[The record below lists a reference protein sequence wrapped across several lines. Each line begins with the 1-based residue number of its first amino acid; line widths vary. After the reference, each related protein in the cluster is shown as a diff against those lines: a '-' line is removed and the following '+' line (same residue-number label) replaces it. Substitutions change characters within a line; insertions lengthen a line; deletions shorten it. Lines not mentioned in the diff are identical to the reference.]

1 MLKLAVLSFAFSAF
15 FYATIDATLFGA
27 VIPESQAPT
36 YWIPVSGVMFLLTY
50 ALTVTPLFWK
60 RNARETIR
68 ENYAGIILLL
78 ATPAILVSSGFLDL
92 ISASVI
98 ESIRGNGPLN
108 WLNYPNWWWMDPY
121 PVGGRPVPWSIAWL
135 VSFVSGHE
143 HTLLVDMF
151 IGSAIGLSVIL
162 FLWVLYSRYRIR
174 LSRPRPSS
182 KLSALFAL
190 DLGSSSLV

>member
-1 MLKLAVLSFAFSAF
+1 MLQLAVVSFAFSIL

-36 YWIPVSGVMFLLTY
+36 YWIPVSSVMFLLTY
-50 ALTVTPLFWK
+50 AITVTPLFWK
-60 RNARETIR
+60 RNARQTIR

-121 PVGGRPVPWSIAWL
+121 PVGGRPFPWSIAWL
-135 VSFVSGHE
+135 ISFVSGHE
-143 HTLLVDMF
+143 HTLLIDMF
-151 IGSAIGLSVIL
+151 IGSAIGLGLLVLVWAVYAHYHIRFSV
-162 FLWVLYSRYRIR
+162 
-174 LSRPRPSS
+174 SRPFLR
-182 KLSALFAL
+182 LFDLFAAG
-190 DLGSSSLV
+190 LGSSSLV